1 MERSEARALNLS
13 KYYTGRPCNQGHLG
27 YRYTQ
32 SGTCSECI
40 NPKSHKEPPKQYDSR
55 YMERPEAVKLG
66 LSKYTTGRPCKN
78 GHLTYRYTVSASC
91 SACVRPKFVKPPKQY
106 DPRYTERAE
115 AIEKGMSQYTTG
127 RPCKR
132 GHLTYRYT
140 VSGSC
145 SDCRIKSE
153 KPPKQYDPRYM
164 ERPEAV
170 EKGMSQYTTGRPCKR
185 GHLTYRYTVSGS
197 CSACVRP
204 KFEKPPKQYDPRY
217 MERPEAVE
225 KGMSQYTTGRPCKQ
239 GHLTYRYTVSG
250 SCSACVRPKFEKR
263 TDPDLVTMKVRVW
276 DETVAEVDAI
286 VHFMAVIRVPSLTM
300 RYVTF
305 NNRRTSVGAGTS
317 LRHYRVHKDDHDSL
331 KAMLVAKFNERVT
344 SPLAIQ
350 DRPKTLFESGLVSA
364 HSPG

>member
-1 MERSEARALNLS
+1 MERSEARALSLS
-13 KYYTGRPCNQGHLG
+13 KYYTGRPCKQGHLG

-40 NPKSHKEPPKQYDSR
+40 NPKSYKEPPKQYDSR

-66 LSKYTTGRPCKN
+66 LSKYTTGRPCNN
-78 GHLTYRYTVSASC
+78 GHLTYRYTVSGSC
-91 SACVRPKFVKPPKQY
+91 SDCRLKFVKPPKHY

-145 SDCRIKSE
+145 SDCR
-153 KPPKQYDPRYM
+153 
-164 ERPEAV
+164 
-170 EKGMSQYTTGRPCKR
+170 
-185 GHLTYRYTVSGS
+185 
-197 CSACVRP
+197 P
-204 KFEKPPKQYDPRY
+204 KFVKPPKQYDPRY

-263 TDPDLVTMKVRVW
+263 TDPDFVNMRIRVRDKHVG
-276 DETVAEVDAI
+276 EVDAI
-286 VHFMAVIRVPSLTM
+286 MHFMAITRVPSLTM

-305 NNRRTSVGAGTS
+305 NGRRTSVACGTS
-317 LRHYRVHKDDHDSL
+317 IRHYRVHKDDHDSL
-331 KAMLVAKFNERVT
+331 KAMLVAKFN
-344 SPLAIQ
+344 
-350 DRPKTLFESGLVSA
+350 KG
-364 HSPG
+364 

>member
-1 MERSEARALNLS
+1 MERSEARALSLS
-13 KYYTGRPCNQGHLG
+13 KYYTGRPCKQGHLG

-91 SACVRPKFVKPPKQY
+91 SACVRPKFVKPPQ
-106 DPRYTERAE
+106 
-115 AIEKGMSQYTTG
+115 
-127 RPCKR
+127 
-132 GHLTYRYT
+132 
-140 VSGSC
+140 V
-145 SDCRIKSE
+145 
-153 KPPKQYDPRYM
+153 YDPRYM

-185 GHLTYRYTVSGS
+185 GHLTYRYTVS
-197 CSACVRP
+197 A
-204 KFEKPPKQYDPRY
+204 
-217 MERPEAVE
+217 
-225 KGMSQYTTGRPCKQ
+225 
-239 GHLTYRYTVSG
+239 

-263 TDPDLVTMKVRVW
+263 TDPDLVNMRIRVW
-276 DETVAEVDAI
+276 DEHVAEVDAI
-286 VHFMAVIRVPSLTM
+286 MHFMAVIRVPSLTM